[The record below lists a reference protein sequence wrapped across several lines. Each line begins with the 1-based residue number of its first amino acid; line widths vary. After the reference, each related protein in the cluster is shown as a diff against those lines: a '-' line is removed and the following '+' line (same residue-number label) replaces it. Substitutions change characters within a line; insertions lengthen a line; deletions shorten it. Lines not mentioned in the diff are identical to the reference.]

1 MHISFRN
8 YVIIGV
14 GTGIAIFLI
23 STFAG
28 PSLIGFIQ
36 GIQADALATG
46 FGGIADIITQ
56 PLILILQ
63 NPLVGAVIGGIFW
76 PIIALLVLLL
86 FVLMILSLL
95 SGGAN
100 QARSTIPGN

>member
-1 MHISFRN
+1 MHISFRA
-8 YVIIGV
+8 YVIIAI
-14 GTGIAIFLI
+14 GTGIAVFLI

-28 PSLIGFIQ
+28 ASLIGFIQ
-36 GIQADALATG
+36 GIQADAVATG
-46 FGGIADIITQ
+46 FGGIADLITQ

-63 NPLVGAVIGGIFW
+63 NPLIGALVAGVFW
-76 PIIALLVLLL
+76 PLIALLVILL